1 MPCSRLFAAA
11 RRSAR
16 GPRTRRR
23 AAAGGLALAAGLS
36 LLACAT
42 SPLGRSQ
49 LKIFSDA
56 QLAGMGRQS
65 FDQIKEEKTVSPDA
79 VRNAYVSC
87 VATAL
92 VAELANPWRS
102 GWEVVVFED
111 DSANAFAVPGR
122 RIGVH
127 SGILAVA
134 QTPAQLAAILSHEIS
149 HVLAHHGN
157 ERMSQMLAAQAGLIA
172 ASAMTDSSTPG
183 GRATLAALGLGAQF
197 GVLLPFSRTHE
208 NEADLMGLDLMARA
222 GFDPEQ
228 AVTLWHN
235 MAADSKGQPPEWMSS
250 HPAHGSR
257 IRALEARMPHAE
269 MLFEQ
274 ARTAGRQPACA
285 APESPPDPA

>member
-1 MPCSRLFAAA
+1 MQ
-11 RRSAR
+11 RSLLPGFMGRSGR
-16 GPRTRRR
+16 GSFRPLV
-23 AAAGGLALAAGLS
+23 AALAAGL
-36 LLACAT
+36 LCAACAT

-49 LKIFSDA
+49 LKLFSDD

-65 FDQIKEEKTVSPDA
+65 FDQVKEEKEISPDA
-79 VRNAYVSC
+79 ARNAYVSC

-92 VAELANPWRS
+92 IEELPAPWNS
-102 GWEVVVFED
+102 GWEVVIFQD

-127 SGILAVA
+127 SGILEVA
-134 QTPAQLAAILSHEIS
+134 RTPDQLAAILGHEIS

-157 ERMSQMLAAQAGLIA
+157 ERMSQVLAAQAGLVA
-172 ASAMTDSSTPG
+172 ASAMTDSSTPA

-208 NEADLMGLDLMARA
+208 SEADLMGLDLMAQA

-228 AVTLWHN
+228 AVTLWYN
-235 MAADSKGQPPEWMSS
+235 MAEASGGQPPEWMPS

-257 IRALEARMPHAE
+257 IQELEARMPRALR
-269 MLFEQ
+269 LFDA
-274 ARTAGRQPACA
+274 ARQSGRDPDCARPA
-285 APESPPDPA
+285 DPAEPV